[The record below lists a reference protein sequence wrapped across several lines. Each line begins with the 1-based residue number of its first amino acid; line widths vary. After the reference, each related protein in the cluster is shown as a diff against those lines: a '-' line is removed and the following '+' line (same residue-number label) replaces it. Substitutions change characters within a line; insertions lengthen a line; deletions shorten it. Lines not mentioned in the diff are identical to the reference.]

1 MAKLRNFPFVRKREE
16 AGLLA
21 LHGLHFDLGSGSL
34 LALDEAT
41 GIFVSLGEA

>member
-1 MAKLRNFPFVRKREE
+1 MKLRDFPFVRKREK

-21 LHGLHFDLGSGSL
+21 LHGLHFDLASGGL

-41 GIFVSLGEA
+41 GSFAALG